1 LKKQQKIEDENQKLK
16 TELSELKGNS
26 LSFEKLKQENLLY
39 EESIKS
45 LTLRLEKL
53 LTL

>member
-1 LKKQQKIEDENQKLK
+1 MKKQQKIEEENQKLK
-16 TELSELKGNS
+16 TELSELKGDA
-26 LSFEKLKQENLLY
+26 LSFEKLKAENKLY